1 MRGNDG
7 GWKVLEVNRACQ
19 FQGFEKSLKVN
30 VAQNLINWCILQGIH
45 EKNSS
50 SS

>member
-1 MRGNDG
+1 MKDNNNY
-7 GWKVLEVNRACQ
+7 WKVLEVNRACQ
-19 FQGFEKSLKVN
+19 FQGFEKATGVN